1 MKFHHNYKMSK
12 KKNFLAFLI
21 LFVCIMANKKVY
33 SLNAFELAL
42 LGIGAG
48 FVGVQYFDSSLDY
61 DNNYKQKSL
70 ILNRFIE
77 SKQKNIKSA
86 YFYKLPIQQ
95 QLLII
100 NEFNSN

>member
-1 MKFHHNYKMSK
+1 MIK
-12 KKNFLAFLI
+12 KKIFFSSLI
-21 LFVCIMANKKVY
+21 LLVCIMANKKAH

-48 FVGVQYFDSSLDY
+48 FVGIQYFDSSLDY
-61 DNNYKQKSL
+61 ENGYKQKSL

-100 NEFNSN
+100 NEFNNN